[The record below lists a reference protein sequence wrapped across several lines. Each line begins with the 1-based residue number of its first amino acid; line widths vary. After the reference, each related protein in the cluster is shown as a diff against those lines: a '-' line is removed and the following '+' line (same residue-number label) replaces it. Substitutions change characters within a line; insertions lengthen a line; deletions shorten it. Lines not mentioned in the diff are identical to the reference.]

1 MKFTYPPAVASVVLA
16 PLLANGSITRT
27 FANRAITNYYPSRY
41 LCTIPNT
48 NAGFATYIG
57 IKNILARDYLLYRKP
72 RNPDRKRVAE
82 LSGKSHE
89 DCRTSF
95 PLRYSTRYDVYVQR
109 KDGDVRGFLHD
120 ENTAPVCPL
129 PELGEIQRSNKT
141 VTTPSKSYATVTKK
155 TTVELTVGSVKFS
168 NLTEEEANQRACEL
182 NAAFEAGRRV
192 GKLEFSPRVGN
203 LW

>member
-27 FANRAITNYYPSRY
+27 FANRALTNYYPSRY

-82 LSGKSHE
+82 VSGKSHE
-89 DCRTSF
+89 ACRTSF
-95 PLRYSTRYDVYVQR
+95 PIMYSTRYDVYVQR

-120 ENTAPVCPL
+120 ENTVPVCPL
-129 PELGEIQRSNKT
+129 PKDTQAERQINRKA
-141 VTTPSKSYATVTKK
+141 YASVEKK
-155 TTVELTVGSVKFS
+155 TTVVLSYGANVTSELSES
-168 NLTEEEANQRACEL
+168 EANRWACEL
-182 NAAFEAGRRV
+182 NTAFEKGWSE
-192 GKLEFSPRVGN
+192 GFKEGQDS
-203 LW
+203 